1 MLLVSLRKD
10 WDILESEFA
19 ILMVQDDENFDT
31 QRMLTIQARPVN
43 KVERL
48 TAALVR
54 YASMAYGS

>member
-1 MLLVSLRKD
+1 
-10 WDILESEFA
+10 
-19 ILMVQDDENFDT
+19 MVQDDENFDT